1 MTHTKSEIDA
11 DAIREHCRQ
20 HYVEPARERGDLV
33 VGIRAGD
40 VHAAL
45 SLSQR
50 YGAVCSA
57 IGAELFERHARVK
70 RIAIEG
76 PVNGGN
82 TLFVY
87 RIL

>member
-1 MTHTKSEIDA
+1 MTRAKTETDA
-11 DAIREHCRQ
+11 DAIREYCRQ
-20 HYVEPARERGDLV
+20 HYVEPARKRGDHV

-40 VHAAL
+40 VHTDL
-45 SLSQR
+45 NLSQR
-50 YGAVCSA
+50 LPGVCSA

-76 PVNGGN
+76 PLNGAS